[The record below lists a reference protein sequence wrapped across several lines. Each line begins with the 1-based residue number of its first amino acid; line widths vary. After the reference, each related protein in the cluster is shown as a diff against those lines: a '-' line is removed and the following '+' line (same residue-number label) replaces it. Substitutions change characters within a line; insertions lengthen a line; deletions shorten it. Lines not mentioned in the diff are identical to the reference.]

1 MVLFTQYC
9 IKIYG
14 MAYRYQQCYKIY
26 GMAYRYRYLA
36 ALPAKMSVFKLACR
50 APIQ

>member
-14 MAYRYQQCYKIY
+14 MAYRYQQC
-26 GMAYRYRYLA
+26 RYLA